1 MSFDLRPP
9 PPVVPRLDRQ
19 QAADHRGGTAA
30 TRYLPS
36 RVGGV
41 LLASAI
47 AAAIITPVHADL
59 TLNGFSQV
67 SALNRPNR
75 SQEVLYIKKDR
86 LRRDLTERGRSYTYL
101 YDLKQRELTF
111 IDHLFRQ
118 AEVRRLEV
126 GEQKGA
132 PKGKDLKLD
141 LTPTGRK
148 HDLTPWECVEHQ
160 VKASLPGS
168 MGQEQVVVNLDG
180 QVWLA
185 PNTREQRHID
195 PFIKSIPAQDLF
207 IGVPTQG
214 RAATTQVQGV
224 NEVLRRILPKGML
237 CAFELQVDYQ
247 GDGPMANLARRMS
260 TRLSLVFESIS
271 EAALKDEVFEIP
283 AGYQIRSSNPE
294 QYPR

>member
-1 MSFDLRPP
+1 ML
-9 PPVVPRLDRQ
+9 
-19 QAADHRGGTAA
+19 
-30 TRYLPS
+30 TRYLRRKLCTP
-36 RVGGV
+36 
-41 LLASAI
+41 LLTSVMAVAI
-47 AAAIITPVHADL
+47 VTPIHADL
-59 TLNGFSQV
+59 TLNGYSQV

-75 SQEVLYIKKDR
+75 SQETLYLKKDR
-86 LRRDLTERGRSYTYL
+86 LRRDLIERGRSYTYL
-101 YDLKQRELTF
+101 YDLKGRELTF

-126 GEQKGA
+126 GAQKGA

-141 LTPTGRK
+141 LSPTGRK
-148 HDLTPWECVEHQ
+148 HELTPWECVEHQ

-168 MGQEQVVVNLDG
+168 MGQEQVVVKLDG

-185 PNTREQRHID
+185 PNTREQRLID

-237 CAFELQVDYQ
+237 CAFDIQVDYE
-247 GDGPMANLARRMS
+247 GDGPMANLARRMAS
-260 TRLSLVFESIS
+260 RVSLVYEQIS
-271 EAALKDEVFEIP
+271 DAALKDELFEIP
-283 AGYQIRSSNPE
+283 AGYQVSQPT
-294 QYPR
+294 P

>member
-1 MSFDLRPP
+1 MRSDL
-9 PPVVPRLDRQ
+9 LSL
-19 QAADHRGGTAA
+19 AA
-30 TRYLPS
+30 TTPS
-36 RVGGV
+36 LAAHKLAAC
-41 LLASAI
+41 LLTSALV
-47 AAAIITPVHADL
+47 AFMPARADL
-59 TLNGFSQV
+59 TLSGFSQV

-75 SQEVLYIKKDR
+75 SQEALYLKKDR

-101 YDLKQRELTF
+101 YDLKQRELVF

-118 AEVRRLEV
+118 AEVRRWEA

-132 PKGKDLKLD
+132 SKGKDLELD
-141 LTPTGRK
+141 LTATGRK
-148 HDLTPWECVEHQ
+148 HDLTHWECVEHR

-207 IGVPTQG
+207 IGVPSQG

-237 CAFELQVDYQ
+237 CAFDIQIDYE
-247 GDGPMANLARRMS
+247 GAGPMANLARRMA
-260 TRLSLVFESIS
+260 TRVSLVYENVSKT
-271 EAALKDEVFEIP
+271 ALKDELFAIP
-283 AGYQIRSSNPE
+283 AGYQVNRP
-294 QYPR
+294 

>member
-1 MSFDLRPP
+1 MSLDPRPAP
-9 PPVVPRLDRQ
+9 LNPSQLAELQAGGPR
-19 QAADHRGGTAA
+19 GKTAA
-30 TRYLPS
+30 TRYLP
-36 RVGGV
+36 RKLGTVV
-41 LLASAI
+41 LASAM
-47 AAAIITPVHADL
+47 AATIVRPVYADL
-59 TLNGFSQV
+59 TLSGFSQV
-67 SALNRPNR
+67 SALNHPNR
-75 SQEVLYIKKDR
+75 SQETLYLKKDR

-118 AEVRRLEV
+118 AEVRRLET

-132 PKGKDLKLD
+132 PKFKDLKLE

-224 NEVLRRILPKGML
+224 GEVLRRILPKGML
-237 CAFELQVDYQ
+237 CAFDIQIDYE
-247 GDGPMANLARRMS
+247 GAGPMANLARRMS
-260 TRLSLVFESIS
+260 TRVSLVYENVS
-271 EAALKDEVFEIP
+271 ETALKDEMFAIP
-283 AGYQIRSSNPE
+283 AGYQVNRP
-294 QYPR
+294 

>member
-1 MSFDLRPP
+1 MSLDPRPAP
-9 PPVVPRLDRQ
+9 LTPHHLTVPR
-19 QAADHRGGTAA
+19 AADHRGGTAS
-30 TRYLPS
+30 TRGL
-36 RVGGV
+36 RRKLGAV
-41 LLASAI
+41 LLTAAM
-47 AAAIITPVHADL
+47 AAAIVTPIHADL

-67 SALNRPNR
+67 SALNHPYR
-75 SQEVLYIKKDR
+75 SQEALYLKKDR

-118 AEVRRLEV
+118 AEVRRLEA
-126 GEQKGA
+126 GDQKRA
-132 PKGKDLKLD
+132 PKVKDLKLE

-148 HDLTPWECVEHQ
+148 HELTPWVCVEHQ

-185 PNTREQRHID
+185 PNTSEQRHID

-224 NEVLRRILPKGML
+224 GEVLRCILPKGML
-237 CAFELQVDYQ
+237 CAFDLQIDYE
-247 GDGPMANLARRMS
+247 GAGPMANLARRMS
-260 TRLSLVFESIS
+260 TRVSLVYENVS
-271 EAALKDEVFEIP
+271 ETALKDELFAIP
-283 AGYQIRSSNPE
+283 AGYQVNRP
-294 QYPR
+294 

>member
-1 MSFDLRPP
+1 M
-9 PPVVPRLDRQ
+9 
-19 QAADHRGGTAA
+19 AMAI
-30 TRYLPS
+30 
-36 RVGGV
+36 V
-41 LLASAI
+41 L
-47 AAAIITPVHADL
+47 PVHADL

-75 SQEVLYIKKDR
+75 SQEVLYLKKDR
-86 LRRDLTERGRSYTYL
+86 LRRDLTERGRGYTYL
-101 YDLKQRELTF
+101 YDIKQRELIF

-118 AEVRRLEV
+118 AEVRRMEV
-126 GEQKGA
+126 SDQKGG
-132 PKGKDLKLD
+132 PKVKDLKFD

-148 HDLTPWECVEHQ
+148 HELPPWECVEHR

-168 MGQEQVVVNLDG
+168 MGQEQVVINLDG

-207 IGVPTQG
+207 IGVPNQG

-237 CAFELQVDYQ
+237 CAFDIQVDYE
-247 GDGPMANLARRMS
+247 GDGPMANLARRMA
-260 TRLSLVFESIS
+260 TRLSLVYENVS
-271 EAALKDEVFEIP
+271 ETALKDDLFEIP
-283 AGYQIRSSNPE
+283 AGYQVNRP
-294 QYPR
+294 

>member
-1 MSFDLRPP
+1 MSLDTRPAPLTP
-9 PPVVPRLDRQ
+9 PHLAVL
-19 QAADHRGGTAA
+19 QAADHRGSTAA
-30 TRYLPS
+30 TRYLP
-36 RVGGV
+36 RKLGAV
-41 LLASAI
+41 LLA
-47 AAAIITPVHADL
+47 AAMAVTVVTPVHADL

-67 SALNRPNR
+67 FALNHPNR
-75 SQEVLYIKKDR
+75 SQEVLYLKKDR

-118 AEVRRLEV
+118 AEVRQLGA
-126 GEQKGA
+126 GEQKGT
-132 PKGKDLKLD
+132 PKVKDLKLD

-148 HDLTPWECVEHQ
+148 HDLTPWKCVEHQ

-224 NEVLRRILPKGML
+224 GEVLRRILPKGML
-237 CAFELQVDYQ
+237 CAFDIQVDYE
-247 GDGPMANLARRMS
+247 GAGPMANLARRMS
-260 TRLSLVFESIS
+260 TRVSLVYENVS
-271 EAALKDEVFEIP
+271 EAALKDEMFAIP
-283 AGYQIRSSNPE
+283 AGYQVNRP
-294 QYPR
+294 

>member
-1 MSFDLRPP
+1 MSLTPRPAP
-9 PPVVPRLDRQ
+9 SILPLPSYLS
-19 QAADHRGGTAA
+19 AAAHRGGTAA
-30 TRYLPS
+30 ARSLW
-36 RVGGV
+36 RNLGV
-41 LLASAI
+41 LLLTAAI
-47 AAAIITPVHADL
+47 AVAIVTPVHADL

-75 SQEVLYIKKDR
+75 SQEALYLKKDR

-118 AEVRRLEV
+118 AEVRRFET

-132 PKGKDLKLD
+132 TKGRDLKLD

-160 VKASLPGS
+160 LKASLPGN

-214 RAATTQVQGV
+214 RAAATQVQGV

-237 CAFELQVDYQ
+237 CAFEIQVDYE
-247 GDGPMANLARRMS
+247 GDGPMANLARRMA
-260 TRLSLVFESIS
+260 TRVSLVYERVS
-271 EAALKDEVFEIP
+271 ETALKDELFEIP
-283 AGYQIRSSNPE
+283 AGYQVSRP
-294 QYPR
+294 

>member
-1 MSFDLRPP
+1 LLR
-9 PPVVPRLDRQ
+9 L
-19 QAADHRGGTAA
+19 GLA
-30 TRYLPS
+30 T
-36 RVGGV
+36 V
-41 LLASAI
+41 LA
-47 AAAIITPVHADL
+47 TPAQADL

-75 SQEVLYIKKDR
+75 SQEVLYLKKDR

-118 AEVRRLEV
+118 AEVRRLEA
-126 GEQKGA
+126 GETKGA
-132 PKGKDLKLD
+132 PKGKDLRLE

-148 HDLTPWECVEHQ
+148 HELPPWECVEHQ
-160 VKASLPGS
+160 LKASLPGS

-195 PFIKSIPAQDLF
+195 PFVKSIPAQDLF

-237 CAFELQVDYQ
+237 CAFDIQVDYE
-247 GDGPMANLARRMS
+247 GTGPMANLARRMA
-260 TRLSLVFESIS
+260 TRLSLTYESVS
-271 EAALKDEVFEIP
+271 DAALKDELFEIP
-283 AGYQIRSSNPE
+283 AGYQVYRP
-294 QYPR
+294 

>member
-1 MSFDLRPP
+1 MSLDPRPAP
-9 PPVVPRLDRQ
+9 LTPHHLTVPR
-19 QAADHRGGTAA
+19 AADHRGGTAS
-30 TRYLPS
+30 TRGL
-36 RVGGV
+36 RRKLGAV
-41 LLASAI
+41 LLTVAM
-47 AAAIITPVHADL
+47 AAAIVTPVHADL

-67 SALNRPNR
+67 SALNHPNR
-75 SQEVLYIKKDR
+75 SQEALYLKKDR

-118 AEVRRLEV
+118 AEVRRL
-126 GEQKGA
+126 GAGGQKGTI
-132 PKGKDLKLD
+132 KVQDLKLE

-148 HDLTPWECVEHQ
+148 HELTPWVCVEHQ

-168 MGQEQVVVNLDG
+168 MGQEQVVVKLDG

-224 NEVLRRILPKGML
+224 GEVLRRILPKGML
-237 CAFELQVDYQ
+237 CAFDLQIDYE
-247 GDGPMANLARRMS
+247 GAGPMANLARRMS
-260 TRLSLVFESIS
+260 TRVSLVYENVS
-271 EAALKDEVFEIP
+271 ETALKDELFAIP
-283 AGYQIRSSNPE
+283 AGYQVNRP
-294 QYPR
+294 

>member
-1 MSFDLRPP
+1 MSLERRPTP
-9 PPVVPRLDRQ
+9 LTMSRLAWLQSAEPR
-19 QAADHRGGTAA
+19 GKTAA
-30 TRYLPS
+30 TRFLPS
-36 RVGGV
+36 MLGA
-41 LLASAI
+41 LLLTFTI
-47 AAAIITPVHADL
+47 AAAIVTPVHADL

-75 SQEVLYIKKDR
+75 SQEVLYLKKDR

-118 AEVRRLEV
+118 AEVRRLEG
-126 GEQKGA
+126 GEQKVA
-132 PKGKDLKLD
+132 PKGKDLKVE

-148 HDLTPWECVEHQ
+148 HELTPWECVEYR

-185 PNTREQRHID
+185 PNTREQRQID

-207 IGVPTQG
+207 IGVPNQG
-214 RAATTQVQGV
+214 HAATTQVQGV

-237 CAFELQVDYQ
+237 CAFDIQVDYE

-260 TRLSLVFESIS
+260 TRLSLVYERIS
-271 EAALKDEVFEIP
+271 ETVLKDDLFDIP
-283 AGYQIRSSNPE
+283 PGYQVTRP
-294 QYPR
+294 

>member
-1 MSFDLRPP
+1 MSLDPRPAPLTPPRPDALR
-9 PPVVPRLDRQ
+9 
-19 QAADHRGGTAA
+19 AAAHRGGTAP
-30 TRYLPS
+30 TRYLWRS
-36 RVGGV
+36 LGA
-41 LLASAI
+41 LLLTSAMAVASV
-47 AAAIITPVHADL
+47 TPAGADL
-59 TLNGFSQV
+59 TLNGFSSV

-75 SQEVLYIKKDR
+75 SQEALYLKKDR

-101 YDLKQRELTF
+101 YDLRQRELIF

-118 AEVRRLEV
+118 AEVRRLEM

-132 PKGKDLKLD
+132 TKGRDLKLD

-148 HDLTPWECVEHQ
+148 HDLAPWECIEYQ

-224 NEVLRRILPKGML
+224 NEVLRRILRKGML
-237 CAFELQVDYQ
+237 CAFEIQVDYE

-260 TRLSLVFESIS
+260 TRVSLVYESVS
-271 EAALKDEVFEIP
+271 ETALKDELFEIP
-283 AGYQIRSSNPE
+283 AGYQVNRP
-294 QYPR
+294 